1 VNNIL
6 FNKFD
11 ISFTVN
17 FTWSWTTTNFLWV
30 SILSLLIS
38 ACCRY
43 QVIKTRNT
51 VVWTSKTNSV
61 CVWSVVVQRLQD
73 AATDYC
79 VMHHC
84 CSSCLYQTYSQT
96 TSVALCT
103 LTFDIY
109 HVQLHRPTFRNSA
122 SVALTVVSTHLL
134 SLQCVCR
141 LHCFNNTP
149 ARPPRLR
156 FSERRHLNCCIF
168 QQWKSFENR

>member
-1 VNNIL
+1 MNNIL

-11 ISFTVN
+11 KSFTVN
-17 FTWSWTTTNFLWV
+17 FTWSWTTANFLWV
-30 SILSLLIS
+30 SILSVLIS

-109 HVQLHRPTFRNSA
+109 HHTMYNCTVLHSGTRQALHWQSSRLTYCHS
-122 SVALTVVSTHLL
+122 SVCADFTVSITHQRALHV
-134 SLQCVCR
+134 
-141 LHCFNNTP
+141 
-149 ARPPRLR
+149 
-156 FSERRHLNCCIF
+156 
-168 QQWKSFENR
+168 